1 MRRDP
6 CTCRPLFVGV
16 LFASLLVWPG
26 CGSRDK
32 EPPKQ
37 PAQSPGAAAPLS
49 GPKSARRDFG
59 VRAPKAGMAPRAM
72 SLAPK
77 EGEPRAG
84 GVDRVATARKAPA
97 KTARAEETQPES
109 QAAPWDPGSEAS
121 TEDYTVLTVFYG
133 TDRNFLE
140 SSEARTDAYLGWYDA
155 TAVCAGITIVL
166 ALVALRFSKSHRLRI
181 ALGGGLA
188 VTVLLGVATTLA
200 RLHSEQI
207 NPGEHPSYGDQ
218 RGELATGTCEVS
230 VPRYHEVGRIE
241 RPSILKFQ
249 FREDPRKHVVLL
261 DVVPE
266 PADAFFSRL
275 KSRVDAAPRREAF
288 VFVHGF
294 NVTFEDA
301 ARRTAQ
307 LAYDLKFEGP
317 PIFFSWPSQ
326 AGLLQ
331 YAVDETNV
339 AWAVPH
345 LKDFLTAVARRS
357 GAESVHLIAHSMGNR
372 ALTSSLAE
380 MSRQMRRS
388 GPMFQEVILTAP
400 DIDADIFKRDIAPAI
415 ARTARRVTLYASSND
430 EALILSKKLLGYPR
444 AGDSGSS
451 LVVVPGIET
460 IDVSDVDTSLLG
472 HSYYGNNDTV
482 LADMF
487 YLLHESRP
495 ASQREWLQPR
505 PWGGSQ
511 YWVFLPG
518 ADPVREAAVP
528 EPPIR

>member
-37 PAQSPGAAAPLS
+37 PAQSPRAAAPLS

-121 TEDYTVLTVFYG
+121 TEDYTVVTVFYG

-166 ALVALRFSKSHRLRI
+166 ALVALRFSKSRRLRI

-188 VTVLLGVATTLA
+188 VTVLLGVATTLV
-200 RLHSEQI
+200 RLHSEKI
-207 NPGEHPSYGDQ
+207 NPGEHPSYGDR

-317 PIFFSWPSQ
+317 PVFFSWPSQ

-331 YAVDETNV
+331 YAVDETNA

-345 LKDFLTAVARRS
+345 LKDFITAVARRS

-372 ALTSSLAE
+372 ALTSALAE

-415 ARTARRVTLYASSND
+415 AKTARRVTLYASSND
-430 EALILSKKLLGYPR
+430 EALILSKKLHGYAR

-487 YLLHESRP
+487 YLLHESLP
-495 ASQREWLQPR
+495 ASQREWLEPR